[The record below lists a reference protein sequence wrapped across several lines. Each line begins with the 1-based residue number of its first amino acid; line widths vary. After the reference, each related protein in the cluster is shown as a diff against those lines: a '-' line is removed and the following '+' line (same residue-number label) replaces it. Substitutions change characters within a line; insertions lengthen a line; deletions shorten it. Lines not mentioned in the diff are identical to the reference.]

1 MNLSVDFVYTFQIA
15 LLPIQSKKNRGLR
28 SINRGVEPDVNM
40 VAINLYS
47 FRLGFMGDENEPSQR
62 VDEHRLGTRN
72 MVNKQI
78 PRILKLAGI
87 QRVYFLIYFFFF
99 EKCSETNAFIQSSE
113 AAAAVVLQRKV
124 GKSFH

>member
-15 LLPIQSKKNRGLR
+15 LLPHSDKKNRGLR

-72 MVNKQI
+72 M
-78 PRILKLAGI
+78 
-87 QRVYFLIYFFFF
+87 
-99 EKCSETNAFIQSSE
+99 
-113 AAAAVVLQRKV
+113 
-124 GKSFH
+124 